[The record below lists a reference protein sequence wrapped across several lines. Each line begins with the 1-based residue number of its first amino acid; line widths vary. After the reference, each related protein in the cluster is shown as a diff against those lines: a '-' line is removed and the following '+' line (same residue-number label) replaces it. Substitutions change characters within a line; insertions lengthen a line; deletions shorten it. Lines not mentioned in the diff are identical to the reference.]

1 MGFCHATFENTNQS
15 GDLPR
20 NENPVKRRPIR
31 SPGDFGCVVIFIELF
46 SSWLPGGEGMQGTL
60 SNLGGPKFAL
70 SLGHFIIH
78 PHKVKMA
85 CAKPFHPPPPTPRRK
100 QARKYGES
108 LA

>member
-1 MGFCHATFENTNQS
+1 MCSNFYAAFGNRF
-15 GDLPR
+15 
-20 NENPVKRRPIR
+20 
-31 SPGDFGCVVIFIELF
+31 SPLIFIELF

-85 CAKPFHPPPPTPRRK
+85 CAKPFHPLSATPRRK